1 MSQSFGNLT
10 LSYSLGARGET
21 KGDEYHV
28 HVLES
33 LSSDQ

>member
-1 MSQSFGNLT
+1 MTLSFGNLT
-10 LSYSLGARGET
+10 LSYGLRARGET

-33 LSSDQ
+33 GL